1 MSEVLQITSPSVSKA
16 QKREY
21 DNINELPDEVL
32 ISILAR
38 MPMKEAARTS
48 VLSRRWKKLWTSH
61 PYLVFDGSNSLRG
74 IHYRSEQVLE
84 SEQFKYLNWVND
96 VLESH
101 HDATIDEFKIRFY
114 LDQCYQSDIDD
125 WVRFAFGKKVQRF
138 ELDLSSSRVISHVQ
152 DSGYELCSHT
162 LHFQTP
168 LSLTSLVLKQVR
180 VSGEVLENLL
190 SNSPFLERLCIGAST
205 SLVHLRLAGPS
216 LCLTYLEI
224 TACARMKSLELDAP
238 NLLSLKYSGQNIE
251 IHFIEVPNLSE
262 LFIGGMFVET
272 CTRSYLLPLV
282 PTFASQLQKL
292 VLEMRVDERKMKL
305 FEYPILSQLKE
316 LELQVRARDHDSLL
330 CLTSLIN
337 ASPSLNRLSLELSW
351 SKSYTR
357 RRVMKVKRHHYNLK
371 EVEIRGFVGGM
382 VDTEFCIYL
391 VENAI
396 MLEKMSIDPFTKNEK
411 GGENCFKAER
421 ARAARVRAED
431 LRSKY
436 GVEYKLVIL

>member
-1 MSEVLQITSPSVSKA
+1 
-16 QKREY
+16 
-21 DNINELPDEVL
+21 
-32 ISILAR
+32 

-101 HDATIDEFKIRFY
+101 HDAAIDEFKIRFY

-125 WVRFAFGKKVQRF
+125 WVRFAFGKK
-138 ELDLSSSRVISHVQ
+138 
-152 DSGYELCSHT
+152 LCSHT

-251 IHFIEVPNLSE
+251 IRFIKVPNLAE

-272 CTRSYLLPLV
+272 CTRNYFLPLV

-337 ASPSLNRLSLELSW
+337 ASPSLNQLSLELSW

-382 VDTEFCIYL
+382 VDSEFCIYL

-411 GGENCFKAER
+411 GGGNCFKAER

-436 GVEYKLVIL
+436 GVEDKL